1 MRALILL
8 LLIAVTA
15 RGACVKPVD
24 VAVGPRSIQPQCSYW
39 SADIAAAGPLV
50 VGAWVTSM
58 TTGFGQPYTTGTTA
72 GGALDARGRLRA
84 AEQTPLT
91 GHPGYPSVATNGTTS
106 LLAWGRTGWATFV
119 QFLDAEG
126 KPAGDAVKVSNH
138 GAHAIPPRAVWTGS
152 EWRVVLNE
160 TPDVVSLRIGPDGSV
175 LERTVVATDSTLA
188 DADGALI
195 VVVNAAGSYT
205 LIAPNGRYPLPG
217 IPARAAVAVDERLVA
232 WSGSTAGAQ
241 RLGPDGAPLGMP
253 IAFDSAPIDFPR
265 VAVAGD
271 VVLWGSSAGVRGVR
285 VRSDGGPRILGT
297 IDGTL
302 LHAAATTSD
311 GVVALVSGACS
322 TVTSRLLAPGADTF
336 AAPEIVARATV
347 PPTPLSLLATARGHH
362 AYWME
367 ARPLEKSSVLFVTHV
382 EGSVA
387 RPPAAVST
395 PLKSLGSTVDAAPLG
410 DGSVVAWVEYT
421 QGQAPATLHYARVD
435 AEGRLRERARIG
447 DSWFIFEIA
456 VAVRG
461 EEVTVFTLEHAS
473 YAWDGVLWKTTIA
486 ANGVVTREQL
496 LTNVD
501 AWDLDA
507 ATTAEGIVASW
518 QDSAGTRRL
527 HVRDAAATRIFPV
540 PDPFRSQRIF
550 GGATPLV
557 LWQGRTDVHA
567 LFPASGVDV
576 IAGKSETHLLLEA
589 LPLPDGSFDV
599 AWAPFRPDATAITIV
614 NVQPSGVV
622 TPREELCFPA
632 GAWFM
637 TMRDRTVDALF
648 TQQNGAAFV
657 TRKGF
662 PRRRAAR

>member
-1 MRALILL
+1 MRAFVLFLL
-8 LLIAVTA
+8 VTATA

-24 VAVGPRSIQPQCSYW
+24 VPAGPRSIQPQCSYW

-50 VGAWVTSM
+50 VGAWVTST
-58 TTGFGQPYTTGTTA
+58 TTGFGQPYTFGTTA

-84 AEQTPLT
+84 AEQAPLT
-91 GHPGYPSVATNGTTS
+91 AQPGYPSVATNGTVS
-106 LLAWGRTGWATFV
+106 LLAWGRSGWATFV
-119 QFLDAEG
+119 QFLDAAG
-126 KPAGDAVKVSNH
+126 RPAGGVVKVSDH
-138 GAHAIPPRAVWTGS
+138 GANAIPPRAVWTGS

-160 TPDVVSLRIGPDGSV
+160 TPDVVSLRIGPDGAV
-175 LERTVVATDSTLA
+175 LARTVVATNATLA

-195 VVVNAAGSYT
+195 VVAYASGHE
-205 LIAPNGRYPLPG
+205 LITPNGRYPLPG
-217 IPARAAVAVDERLVA
+217 IPARAAVAVDETLVA
-232 WSGSTAGAQ
+232 WSGSTAGVQ
-241 RLGPDGAPLGMP
+241 RLGPDGAPLGAP
-253 IAFDSAPIDFPR
+253 IALDNAPIDFPR

-271 VVLWGSSAGVRGVR
+271 VVLWGTSAGVRGAR
-285 VRSDGGPRILGT
+285 VRGDGTARILDTILGT
-297 IDGTL
+297 

-347 PPTPLSLLATARGHH
+347 EQTPLALVATPRGQH

-367 ARPLEKSSVLFVTHV
+367 PRPLEKSSLLFVTAV

-387 RPPAAVST
+387 RPPVAIST
-395 PLKSLGSTVDAAPLG
+395 PLKSLGSAVDAAPLG

-435 AEGRLRERARIG
+435 AGGRLRDCAQIG

-456 VAVRG
+456 VAARG
-461 EEVTVFTLEHAS
+461 DEATVFTLEHES
-473 YAWDGVLWKTTIA
+473 YAWTGVLWKTTIA
-486 ANGVVTREQL
+486 ANGAVTREQL

-501 AWDLDA
+501 AWQLDA
-507 ATTAEGIVASW
+507 TTTPDGIVASW
-518 QDSAGTRRL
+518 QDHGAASRRL

-550 GGATPLV
+550 GGPTPLV
-557 LWQGRTDVHA
+557 LWQGASDVHA
-567 LFPASGVDV
+567 LFPASAVDA
-576 IAGKSETHLLLEA
+576 IAGTSGTYLLLEA
-589 LPLPDGSFDV
+589 SPLPDGSFAV
-599 AWAPFRPDATAITIV
+599 AMAPYRQDATAIAIV

-632 GAWFM
+632 GAWFL
-637 TMRDRTVDALF
+637 TMRDGTVDALF

-657 TRKGF
+657 TKKGF
-662 PRRRAAR
+662 PRRRATRH